1 MNPVPLAGAAAVNP
15 SKDCDKVDNLF
26 KIDIPRV
33 TKTEAGSVSDELN
46 AYTRTPEKDFRNLW
60 TMESLQAL

>member
-33 TKTEAGSVSDELN
+33 TEAEARSVSDELN
-46 AYTRTPEKDFRNLW
+46 TYMRTPKKDFQKLW
-60 TMESLQAL
+60 PMENLQAL